1 MSCQIKLVTT
11 FVVTAQ
17 RDQAL
22 GHPENLSLQI
32 TSLVYS
38 LVFSRYTIL
47 IIRSVNN

>member
-1 MSCQIKLVTT
+1 MKSVTA
-11 FVVTAQ
+11 FVVIVQ
-17 RDQAL
+17 RGQAL

-38 LVFSRYTIL
+38 LVFNRYTIL